1 MLSIRTNKNR
11 TVQFS
16 STIMVGDS
24 AEPVTYTSSS
34 PPRGGRKIQYR
45 GQRVVEFVQGGLN
58 LMKGI
63 LANPEGGSLYD
74 R

>member
-1 MLSIRTNKNR
+1 M
-11 TVQFS
+11 
-16 STIMVGDS
+16 MGDS
-24 AEPVTYTSSS
+24 AEPVQYVTNS
-34 PPRGGRKIQYR
+34 PPRAGGRKIMYR

-58 LMKGI
+58 MVKGI